1 MSESIK
7 TQQSIESFKQYLSEA
22 VKDKDAI
29 LLGEEGNMYLAGV
42 VGIVQEVTQG
52 LMPLFIARTAMQAAK
67 IKRKLD
73 ADAYNYLTIFDNKHN
88 LTDDEPRGEQIVFNW
103 GLTQE
108 LYPAKHKWLK
118 LSDDENAPILVES
131 SFSLVGEI
139 RHRGFPWSQEE
150 KAQ

>member
-1 MSESIK
+1 M
-7 TQQSIESFKQYLSEA
+7 
-22 VKDKDAI
+22 
-29 LLGEEGNMYLAGV
+29 
-42 VGIVQEVTQG
+42 
-52 LMPLFIARTAMQAAK
+52 
-67 IKRKLD
+67 
-73 ADAYNYLTIFDNKHN
+73 
-88 LTDDEPRGEQIVFNW
+88 VFNW

-118 LSDDENAPILVES
+118 LSEDESAPILVES